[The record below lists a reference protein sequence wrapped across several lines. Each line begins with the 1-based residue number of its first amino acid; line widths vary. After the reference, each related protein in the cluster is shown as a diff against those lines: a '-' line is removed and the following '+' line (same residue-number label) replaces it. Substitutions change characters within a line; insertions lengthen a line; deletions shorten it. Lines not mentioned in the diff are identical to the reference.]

1 MLLKLINKVDL
12 NGIVLAHP
20 ISVERSVHA
29 TELVWLTLAIVLL
42 QMVVDGRGHVSV
54 LRTSTD

>member
-12 NGIVLAHP
+12 NGVVLTYP